1 MICCEEY
8 GKALYMLADE
18 DKITDPVLNQ
28 LEVIGSVL
36 SENPEYIKLL
46 DTPAVPNDEKIGLI
60 DNAFCGAETILLNF
74 VKILCEKRAVY
85 QLAKCIDAYKKMYDD
100 ANGIIRATAVTAVP
114 MSERQLEAL
123 KNKLD
128 LITGKNV
135 VLENRV
141 DRSVIGGV
149 SVRMTDIQLDGS
161 IKNKLE
167 SFRESLGETV
177 I

>member
-1 MICCEEY
+1 
-8 GKALYMLADE
+8 
-18 DKITDPVLNQ
+18 
-28 LEVIGSVL
+28 
-36 SENPEYIKLL
+36 
-46 DTPAVPNDEKIGLI
+46 
-60 DNAFCGAETILLNF
+60 
-74 VKILCEKRAVY
+74 
-85 QLAKCIDAYKKMYDD
+85 
-100 ANGIIRATAVTAVP
+100 